1 MIEGKDW
8 CILMKSA
15 TMLPFLEELVQ
26 YDNDPV
32 LILDTSC
39 KIESINQ
46 KAAELLNLAVEV
58 GKPLSMDKLS
68 QSRWYSFLKRI
79 RQESFSF
86 SSFKIKNKDSSFK
99 EIKVLGMFIQ
109 KENLVFLKILSDD
122 EKKKFQVS
130 SRGFLNDLPYG
141 IIFFKEDQ
149 IFEINS
155 QAVELLKID
164 VEKGLNLS
172 LESFLSKYHDYKN
185 NKLQFLSDLKKY
197 GQATLEISHLNNEEE
212 VYLTL
217 NCKYNYYL
225 DMYVMT
231 VIDNTENVKLKQN
244 MRDLERLSN
253 MGRMSASITH
263 EIKNLVTSLKG
274 FVELLKD
281 NTTEEGKKYLH
292 VMESEMERM
301 ESILSELLYL
311 SKPSKAIEEK
321 VSLLQILKEVVQI
334 MQPHAY
340 SNNVII
346 QLNSED
352 NCNSTILGNVNQLKQ
367 VFINLVKNAIEV
379 MKKGGTIT
387 IELKDVH
394 NKIQVSVQDEGIGIP
409 EENLSKLFTP
419 FFTTKE
425 QGTGLGLCL
434 VKKVVDEHQ
443 GKIVVKSTVGVGS
456 TFILEFPNYT
466 EGYTKIYYNDSQLKK
481 WLTTQE
487 VNSLPVV

>member
-1 MIEGKDW
+1 
-8 CILMKSA
+8 
-15 TMLPFLEELVQ
+15 
-26 YDNDPV
+26 
-32 LILDTSC
+32 
-39 KIESINQ
+39 
-46 KAAELLNLAVEV
+46 
-58 GKPLSMDKLS
+58 
-68 QSRWYSFLKRI
+68 
-79 RQESFSF
+79 
-86 SSFKIKNKDSSFK
+86 
-99 EIKVLGMFIQ
+99 
-109 KENLVFLKILSDD
+109 
-122 EKKKFQVS
+122 
-130 SRGFLNDLPYG
+130 
-141 IIFFKEDQ
+141 
-149 IFEINS
+149 
-155 QAVELLKID
+155 
-164 VEKGLNLS
+164 
-172 LESFLSKYHDYKN
+172 
-185 NKLQFLSDLKKY
+185 
-197 GQATLEISHLNNEEE
+197 
-212 VYLTL
+212 
-217 NCKYNYYL
+217 
-225 DMYVMT
+225 
-231 VIDNTENVKLKQN
+231 
-244 MRDLERLSN
+244 
-253 MGRMSASITH
+253 MGRLSASITH

-311 SKPSKAIEEK
+311 SKPSKAFEEK

-340 SNNVII
+340 SNNVFIR
-346 QLNSED
+346 LKSED
-352 NCNSTILGNVNQLKQ
+352 NCDSTILGNVNQLKQ

-443 GKIVVKSTVGVGS
+443 GKIVVKSNVGVGRP
-456 TFILEFPNYT
+456 FILEFPNYT

-481 WLTTQE
+481 WLTAQE
-487 VNSLPVV
+487 VNSLVSCYRADFDKSFLKSI

>member
-1 MIEGKDW
+1 
-8 CILMKSA
+8 
-15 TMLPFLEELVQ
+15 MLPFLEELVQ

-58 GKPLSMDKLS
+58 GKPLSTDKL
-68 QSRWYSFLKRI
+68 
-79 RQESFSF
+79 
-86 SSFKIKNKDSSFK
+86 SFK

-122 EKKKFQVS
+122 GKKKFQVS
-130 SRGFLNDLPYG
+130 GRGFLNDLPYG

-155 QAVELLKID
+155 QAIELLKID

-185 NKLQFLSDLKKY
+185 NKLQFMSDLKKY

-311 SKPSKAIEEK
+311 SKPSKAFEEK

-340 SNNVII
+340 SNNVFI
-346 QLNSED
+346 QLKSED

-481 WLTTQE
+481 WLTTKE

>member
-1 MIEGKDW
+1 
-8 CILMKSA
+8 
-15 TMLPFLEELVQ
+15 
-26 YDNDPV
+26 
-32 LILDTSC
+32 
-39 KIESINQ
+39 
-46 KAAELLNLAVEV
+46 
-58 GKPLSMDKLS
+58 
-68 QSRWYSFLKRI
+68 
-79 RQESFSF
+79 
-86 SSFKIKNKDSSFK
+86 
-99 EIKVLGMFIQ
+99 
-109 KENLVFLKILSDD
+109 
-122 EKKKFQVS
+122 
-130 SRGFLNDLPYG
+130 
-141 IIFFKEDQ
+141 
-149 IFEINS
+149 
-155 QAVELLKID
+155 
-164 VEKGLNLS
+164 
-172 LESFLSKYHDYKN
+172 
-185 NKLQFLSDLKKY
+185 
-197 GQATLEISHLNNEEE
+197 
-212 VYLTL
+212 
-217 NCKYNYYL
+217 
-225 DMYVMT
+225 
-231 VIDNTENVKLKQN
+231 
-244 MRDLERLSN
+244 
-253 MGRMSASITH
+253 
-263 EIKNLVTSLKG
+263 
-274 FVELLKD
+274 
-281 NTTEEGKKYLH
+281 
-292 VMESEMERM
+292 MESEMERM